1 MTSTTKVFV
10 LMGVSGCGKSAVA
23 SQLAQKLGAA
33 FLDGDFLHPRA
44 NIEKM
49 ASGQPLNDDDR
60 APWLA
65 ALNDAA
71 YAMQRAN
78 PVSLIVCSSL
88 KKAYRDRLR
97 VGNPNLA
104 FLFLKGDFDL
114 IEQRLI
120 ARKGH
125 FQKSGMLASQF
136 AALEVPGA
144 DETDVIVIDIAP
156 PLDVVIDEAY
166 TAILAQE

>member
-1 MTSTTKVFV
+1 MTNTKIFV

-23 SQLAQKLGAA
+23 AQLSQKLGAA

-65 ALNDAA
+65 AINDAA
-71 YAMQRAN
+71 FAMQRAH
-78 PVSLIVCSSL
+78 PVSLIVCSAL
-88 KKAYRDRLR
+88 KKSYRDRLR
-97 VGNPNLA
+97 VGHPNLA
-104 FLFLKGDFDL
+104 FLFLKGDFDV

-120 ARKGH
+120 ARQGH
-125 FQKSGMLASQF
+125 FQKSGMLTSHF
-136 AALEVPGA
+136 AALEVPSA
-144 DETDVIVIDIAP
+144 DEADVIEINIAQ
-156 PLDVVIDEAY
+156 PLDAVIEQAHQ
-166 TAILAQE
+166 AILNWKS